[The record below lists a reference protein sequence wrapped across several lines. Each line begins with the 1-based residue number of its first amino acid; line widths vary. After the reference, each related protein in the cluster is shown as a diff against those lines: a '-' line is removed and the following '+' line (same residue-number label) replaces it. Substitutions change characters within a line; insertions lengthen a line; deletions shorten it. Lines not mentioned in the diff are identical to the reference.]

1 MIYFVVDWLICEIN
15 ERKNT
20 LSLLMGLLLVN
31 DGDCFH
37 CLIEKI
43 TECRYLCGAVYVLS
57 CFSLL
62 RFFFSV
68 FCKLYFTMFLFSIDF
83 RSKKSEKK
91 CRPAKGLVN
100 CLFWFNWMTAGFSTI
115 QCIPI
120 IESHFVTTKREL

>member
-31 DGDCFH
+31 EGDCFH

-57 CFSLL
+57 CSSLL
-62 RFFFSV
+62 RFFFRYFVNFISQCFFFESILGVKKVRKSV
-68 FCKLYFTMFLFSIDF
+68 AQHRVL
-83 RSKKSEKK
+83 
-91 CRPAKGLVN
+91 
-100 CLFWFNWMTAGFSTI
+100 
-115 QCIPI
+115 
-120 IESHFVTTKREL
+120 